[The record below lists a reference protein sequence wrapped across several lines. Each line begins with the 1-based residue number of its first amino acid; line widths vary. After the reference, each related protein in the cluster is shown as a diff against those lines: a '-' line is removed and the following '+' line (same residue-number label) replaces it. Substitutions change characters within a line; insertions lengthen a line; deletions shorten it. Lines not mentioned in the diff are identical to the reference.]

1 MSLSDVAGVFSRY
14 FILGYFLPVF
24 FALIALWQLLTG
36 EFIPNAF
43 DEKYDGAVA
52 VAILAGAALPLGLVL
67 LGLAYPI
74 LRIMEGYFLIKP
86 YASSWT
92 YYPLWWLSRLLLW
105 RQRAAFDTWT
115 RQRHQRKDSG
125 LRILSAWRLDVYFPP
140 ERQDLL
146 PTRFGNAVRAF
157 ELHSWKRYRLDSI
170 GAWPRVELL
179 LSEQERELLEDAQTG
194 VAFFINS
201 SVAALF
207 TGILLAVDWAV
218 FRSFGLEDLWWL
230 LPFALVYLFYRGGV
244 EAATRWGDEVR
255 SCMDMHRLD
264 MYEKIGLRVPAT
276 NEEEQA
282 LAREVNR
289 FFLYG
294 RTIDDRFRSAESTLA
309 EAAPNEPV
317 HARANPSRE
326 QPPRRRSGLPMLLM
340 AVVLQAMNRRD
351 NPQSPS
357 KPSNPTKQ
365 RLPR

>member
-1 MSLSDVAGVFSRY
+1 VSLSDVAGVFSRY

-218 FRSFGLEDLWWL
+218 FRSFGEVESK
-230 LPFALVYLFYRGGV
+230 PRLVG
-244 EAATRWGDEVR
+244 ETRSGHAWT
-255 SCMDMHRLD
+255 CT
-264 MYEKIGLRVPAT
+264 A
-276 NEEEQA
+276 
-282 LAREVNR
+282 
-289 FFLYG
+289 
-294 RTIDDRFRSAESTLA
+294 STCT
-309 EAAPNEPV
+309 
-317 HARANPSRE
+317 
-326 QPPRRRSGLPMLLM
+326 RRSGC
-340 AVVLQAMNRRD
+340 ACLQRMKRSRRLRGRSIVSSCTGARSTTD
-351 NPQSPS
+351 SEAPKAHWLRPHRTSRFTLERILHASSRQEGGVACRCFSWPS
-357 KPSNPTKQ
+357 YS
-365 RLPR
+365 RR